1 MATLFRDLS
10 DRGLLDKTLVVVTGE
25 FGRTPR
31 INKNAGRDHWGPSF
45 TVLLGGGGVKGGR
58 VIGASDAR
66 AERPADH
73 PHGPEDLFATMYHL
87 MGIDPED
94 EFHTP
99 EGRPI
104 KIVNDGKVI
113 RGVM

>member
-1 MATLFRDLS
+1 MNGKMTNP
-10 DRGLLDKTLVVVTGE
+10 LVLVTGE

-58 VIGASDAR
+58 VIGASDER
-66 AERPADH
+66 AEKPADQ
-73 PHGPEDLFATMYHL
+73 PHGPEDLFATVSHL
-87 MGIDPED
+87 MGIDPEQ
-94 EFHTP
+94 EFLTP
-99 EGRPI
+99 EGRPV

-113 RGVM
+113 RSIL